1 MSSVPLHLDLTLTG
15 DVGQLIRS
23 AAALRGQPLDEF
35 VLDAAA
41 EASSRVLA
49 GEATTVLSDRD
60 RDRFL
65 ELLDHPSEPNEA
77 LRRAAGRPIDRS

>member
-1 MSSVPLHLDLTLTG
+1 MSSVPLHLDLALTG
-15 DVGQLIRS
+15 DVVQLIRS
-23 AAALRGQPLDEF
+23 AAALRGQSLDEF

-49 GEATTVLSDRD
+49 GESTTVLSDRD

-65 ELLDHPSEPNEA
+65 ELLDQPSEPNEA
-77 LRRAAGRPIDRS
+77 LRRAAGRQIDRP